1 MRLRTLYLLVGLVL
15 GGLAGVAVMIQ
26 VFALAAGVSWL
37 YLFGD
42 DPWPARAEWILLG
55 TSLAAGLATLG
66 AGLAIGYTVG
76 RRYESAPRPERARR
90 RGTGLL
96 LGGLALWLLV
106 VVLALWQQERHS
118 SVRATSAVAET
129 AFGEL
134 LQARH
139 VITGV
144 SVMDA
149 GAEELRLSVG
159 LAGTRSG
166 AYRLAWRLEDPLYD
180 VTLLSGERRLALGPD
195 AASADLD
202 FEIAILAERY
212 RETVLKGRGDKV
224 LVDGAFRL
232 RLSLEPLLD
241 DEERQALPAREI
253 GNLERGLSGLRFETE
268 VEVPVSLDLTRP

>member
-15 GGLAGVAVMIQ
+15 GALAALAVMIQ
-26 VFALAAGVSWL
+26 VFAVGAGISWL

-42 DPWPARAEWILLG
+42 DPWPAGAERYLFG
-55 TSLAAGLATLG
+55 VSLAAGLATLG
-66 AGLAIGYTVG
+66 AGLGIGYTLG

-106 VVLALWQQERHS
+106 VVLGLWQQERQS
-118 SVRATSAVAET
+118 SARAVAVTEEA
-129 AFGEL
+129 AFADL

-139 VITGV
+139 VITQVIVTG
-144 SVMDA
+144 A
-149 GAEELRLSVG
+149 GAEELRLSLS

-166 AYRLAWRLEDPLYD
+166 AYRLAWQLNYPLYS

-195 AASADLD
+195 AASADLA
-202 FEIAILAERY
+202 FEIAVLAERY
-212 RETVLKGRGDKV
+212 RETVLEGRSDKV

-232 RLSLEPLLD
+232 RFSLEPLLD

-253 GNLERGLSGLRFETE
+253 GNLGRGFSDLRFETE
-268 VEVPVSLDLTRP
+268 TDVRVALDLTGP

>member
-1 MRLRTLYLLVGLVL
+1 MGPL
-15 GGLAGVAVMIQ
+15 
-26 VFALAAGVSWL
+26 
-37 YLFGD
+37 
-42 DPWPARAEWILLG
+42 
-55 TSLAAGLATLG
+55 
-66 AGLAIGYTVG
+66 
-76 RRYESAPRPERARR
+76 RR

-118 SVRATSAVAET
+118 SVRATAAVEESAFA
-129 AFGEL
+129 EL

-144 SVMDA
+144 SVTDA
-149 GAEELRLSVG
+149 GAEELRLSLG

-195 AASADLD
+195 AASAELD
-202 FEIAILAERY
+202 FEIALIGLRY

>member
-1 MRLRTLYLLVGLVL
+1 
-15 GGLAGVAVMIQ
+15 
-26 VFALAAGVSWL
+26 
-37 YLFGD
+37 
-42 DPWPARAEWILLG
+42 
-55 TSLAAGLATLG
+55 
-66 AGLAIGYTVG
+66 
-76 RRYESAPRPERARR
+76 
-90 RGTGLL
+90 
-96 LGGLALWLLV
+96 
-106 VVLALWQQERHS
+106 
-118 SVRATSAVAET
+118 
-129 AFGEL
+129 
-134 LQARH
+134 
-139 VITGV
+139 
-144 SVMDA
+144 MDA

-253 GNLERGLSGLRFETE
+253 ANLERGLSGLRFETE